1 MANRRLIFEH
11 KKILQRKDLANFVAS
26 PEEKDI
32 HTWHFL
38 VFGLQDCP
46 YENGFYWGTLLFPK
60 DYPFKPPR
68 IKFMT
73 PQGRFEINYPICTS
87 FSDYHPETWDPSWS
101 VQTIVLG
108 LVSFMLSEEMTA
120 GGIRTTVEKKKQLAL
135 ESLAF
140 NFKKE
145 AQFTELFGA
154 WFE

>member
-1 MANRRLIFEH
+1 MTNRRLVTEH
-11 KKILQRKDLANFVAS
+11 KIILRRQDLANFVAQ

-38 VFGLQDCP
+38 VFGLQECP
-46 YENGFYWGTLLFPK
+46 YEGGYYWGTLLFPR

-68 IKFMT
+68 IKFYT

-108 LVSFMLSEEMTA
+108 LVSFMLSNEMTA
-120 GGIRTTVEKKKQLAL
+120 GGIKTTVEKKK
-135 ESLAF
+135 
-140 NFKKE
+140 
-145 AQFTELFGA
+145 
-154 WFE
+154 